1 MKRSKMSKKK
11 SRKNFKNG
19 SKIHDRNTQSSP
31 MRGGWR
37 L

>member
-1 MKRSKMSKKK
+1 MSKKK
-11 SRKNFKNG
+11 SRKNFAQGTKVNR
-19 SKIHDRNTQSSP
+19 RNQPRSI